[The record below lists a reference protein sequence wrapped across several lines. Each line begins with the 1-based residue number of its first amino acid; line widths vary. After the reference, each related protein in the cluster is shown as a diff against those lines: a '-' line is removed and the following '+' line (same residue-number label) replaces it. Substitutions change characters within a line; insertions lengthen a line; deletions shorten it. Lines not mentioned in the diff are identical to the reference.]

1 MNLNQQ
7 KQCKGCKKMKP
18 SDDFH
23 KLIIRRDYSCESDND
38 GFSTNI
44 KPVMNCESCRTKIR
58 TETKEFRKS
67 KLTGQKKCH
76 KCHAFKDLSEYK
88 TNRKNLSRNCSVCRK
103 ILNARCKQNNK
114 DRNTVF
120 IVCN

>member
-1 MNLNQQ
+1 MNLN
-7 KQCKGCKKMKP
+7 KQCKVCEEIKP
-18 SDDFH
+18 SEDFH
-23 KLIIRRDYSCESDND
+23 KLVKRKDYSCESDND
-38 GFSTNI
+38 GYSTYI
-44 KPVMNCESCRTKIR
+44 KPVMNCESCRAKIR

-88 TNRKNLSRNCSVCRK
+88 TNRKNLSRNCFVCRK
-103 ILNARCKQNNK
+103 ILNERVKQNNK
-114 DRNTVF
+114 NRNTVF